1 MIRPG
6 LCLLL
11 ACLGCV
17 RYEPRP
23 LDPAL
28 HPAEVRSR
36 SLGDSALASLVARHA
51 GRPDPARWTDRQLAV
66 AALMLRSDLRRLRA
80 EWRAAR
86 AALRTAGERPGT
98 GVQGEVERRVSG
110 RDEGS
115 PWVVAV
121 GGMLAVELGGK
132 RGARLQ
138 AARAEAA
145 LAETRLLA
153 AAWSA
158 ALGTRQTAAALV
170 HAGAAVDDARAEV
183 TALEE
188 VHRLERARYAEAAL
202 GTSDLARTATEIQQ
216 ARLALAEAEN
226 DVLQARAALAAS
238 VAVPV
243 RAIEAMTP
251 ALTEP
256 AGCGSLDSVPADS
269 IVGEALGRRHDV
281 ARALGRYAVA
291 ESRLRLEVARQYP
304 DLELGPGFI
313 WDQGV
318 NRWTLALALPALL
331 GARNR
336 GAIAGA
342 VAAREVAGLHVAEVQ
357 DSVLADV
364 ESAVQRCRG
373 AILEVVGA
381 DSVVAAAA
389 TLLERDRAAYQ
400 RGETTRLESA
410 RAELQLLRA
419 RRAHRGARQRL
430 AVASL
435 ELERVAGGPS
445 PEAADQWPDPRV
457 DPEEEAR
464 RP

>member
-1 MIRPG
+1 VIRPG

-11 ACLGCV
+11 ACVGCV

-36 SLGDSALASLVARHA
+36 DLGDSALVSRVARHA
-51 GRPDPARWTDRQLAV
+51 GRPEPARWTDRQLAV
-66 AALMLRSDLRRLRA
+66 AALLLRSDLRRLRA
-80 EWRAAR
+80 EWTAAR
-86 AALRTAGERPGT
+86 AAVQTAGERPGI

-115 PWVVAV
+115 PWVVAL

-132 RGARLQ
+132 RGSRLQ
-138 AARAEAA
+138 AARAEVA
-145 LAETRLLA
+145 LAESRLLA
-153 AAWSA
+153 AAWSSA
-158 ALGTRQTAAALV
+158 VGTRLTAAALV
-170 HAGAAVDDARAEV
+170 QATAAADDARAEV
-183 TALEE
+183 AALEE

-202 GTSDLARTATEIQQ
+202 ATSDLARTATEIQQ

-226 DVLQARAALAAS
+226 GVLQARAALAAS
-238 VAVPV
+238 VAVPL
-243 RAIEAMTP
+243 RAVETLTP
-251 ALTEP
+251 TLTGP
-256 AGCGSLDSVPADS
+256 LGCASLDSVPADS
-269 IVGEALGRRHDV
+269 FLGEALGRRHEI
-281 ARALGRYAVA
+281 AGALGEYAVA

-318 NRWTLALALPALL
+318 NRWTLALAIPALL

-336 GAIAGA
+336 GAIAEAG
-342 VAAREVAGLHVAEVQ
+342 AAREVAGLHVAEVQ

-373 AILEVVGA
+373 ARLEVAGA
-381 DSVVAAAA
+381 DSVVAAAGA
-389 TLLERDRAAYQ
+389 GLERDRAAYQ
-400 RGETTRLESA
+400 RGETTRLEPA

-419 RRAHRGARQRL
+419 RRAHREAEQRL
-430 AVASL
+430 TLASL
-435 ELERVAGGPS
+435 ELERAAGGPS
-445 PEAADQWPDPRV
+445 AEAANEWPDPRV

>member
-1 MIRPG
+1 
-6 LCLLL
+6 
-11 ACLGCV
+11 
-17 RYEPRP
+17 
-23 LDPAL
+23 
-28 HPAEVRSR
+28 
-36 SLGDSALASLVARHA
+36 VARHA
-51 GRPDPARWTDRQLAV
+51 GRPEPARWTDRQLAV
-66 AALMLRSDLRRLRA
+66 AALLLRSDLRRLRA
-80 EWRAAR
+80 EWTAAQ
-86 AALRTAGERPGT
+86 AAVRTAGERPGI

-115 PWVVAV
+115 PWVVAL

-138 AARAEAA
+138 AARAEVA
-145 LAETRLLA
+145 LAESRLLA

-158 ALGTRQTAAALV
+158 AVGTRLTAAALV
-170 HAGAAVDDARAEV
+170 QATAAADDARAEV
-183 TALEE
+183 AALEE

-202 GTSDLARTATEIQQ
+202 ATSDLARTATEIQQ

-226 DVLQARAALAAS
+226 RVLQTRAALAAS

-243 RAIEAMTP
+243 RAVEVVAPT
-251 ALTEP
+251 LTGP
-256 AGCGSLDSVPADS
+256 LACASLDSVPPDS
-269 IVGEALGRRHDV
+269 FLAEALGRRHEI
-281 ARALGRYAVA
+281 ASALGEYAAA

-318 NRWTLALALPALL
+318 NRWTLALVVPALL

-336 GAIAGA
+336 GAIAEAG
-342 VAAREVAGLHVAEVQ
+342 AAREVAGLHVAEVQ

-373 AILEVVGA
+373 AQLEVAGA
-381 DSVVAAAA
+381 DSVVATA
-389 TLLERDRAAYQ
+389 TAGLERDRSAYQ
-400 RGETTRLESA
+400 RGETTRLEPA

-419 RRAHRGARQRL
+419 RRAHRGAEQRL
-430 AVASL
+430 TLASL
-435 ELERVAGGPS
+435 ELERAAGGPS
-445 PEAADQWPDPRV
+445 AEAANEWPDPRV

>member
-1 MIRPG
+1 VIRSG

-23 LDPAL
+23 LDSAV

-36 SLGDSALASLVARHA
+36 DLGDSALVSLVARHA
-51 GRPDPARWTDRQLAV
+51 GRPETARWTDRQLAV
-66 AALMLRSDLRRLRA
+66 AALMLRSDLHRLRA

-86 AALRTAGERPGT
+86 AAVRTAGERPGI

-138 AARAEAA
+138 AARAEAT

-158 ALGTRQTAAALV
+158 AVGARLTAAALV
-170 HAGAAVDDARAEV
+170 QASAMVDDARAEV
-183 TALEE
+183 AALED

-202 GTSDLARTATEIQQ
+202 GASDLARTATEIQQ

-238 VAVPV
+238 IAVPL
-243 RAIEAMTP
+243 RAVGAVTP
-251 ALTEP
+251 TLTEP
-256 AGCGSLDSVPADS
+256 AGCASLDSVPADS
-269 IVGEALGRRHDV
+269 FVSEALGRRHEV

-336 GAIAGA
+336 GAIAEA
-342 VAAREVAGLHVAEVQ
+342 VAGREVAGLRVAEVQ

-373 AILEVVGA
+373 AQLEVAGA
-381 DSVVAAAA
+381 DSVVAAA
-389 TLLERDRAAYQ
+389 TGLLERDRAAYQ
-400 RGETTRLESA
+400 RGETTRLEPA

-419 RRAHRGARQRL
+419 RRAERGARQRL
-430 AVASL
+430 TVASL
-435 ELERVAGGPS
+435 ELERAAGGPS
-445 PEAADQWPDPRV
+445 PEAADEWPDPRV
-457 DPEEEAR
+457 DPQEAR